1 MKIAQGQTAL
11 ITGAASGIGM
21 FIFALPYLQIY
32 RVLLL
37 KDAGNMQATS
47 FKLCKFLREPVL
59 YRQSYFSENKV
70 RTYFLCENF
79 FRLFDVRLM
88 NRRHH
93 GHDCT
98 LQLPSSPA

>member
-47 FKLCKFLREPVL
+47 LSFA
-59 YRQSYFSENKV
+59 
-70 RTYFLCENF
+70 
-79 FRLFDVRLM
+79 
-88 NRRHH
+88 
-93 GHDCT
+93 
-98 LQLPSSPA
+98 SSSGSQCYIVIIFPGK